1 MGYPGALR
9 LPHNCSQLR
18 RGQQGEQ
25 AMADLM
31 MACTS
36 DVSGIVRGKG
46 FAAADLDRRIA
57 RGVGWTPTNVQ
68 ITCFDTIADSPY
80 GALGDIVLWPDPA
93 TRADLPLPGGGRL
106 SMVLGDIRDLA
117 GAPWECCTRG
127 ILRTALDRFRSAT
140 GLELRAT
147 FEHEFMLSG
156 LPDGATR
163 GFSLQGF
170 AAGQAYL
177 SALADALA
185 GAGIAP
191 DSFLREYG
199 PDQFELTLPPQPVLR
214 AADEAVILREAA
226 RAVARSMGQRATF
239 SPLLAPDIV
248 GNGVHIHFS
257 LWDDAG
263 NPVTEDVGR
272 QDGLSASASA
282 FAAGV
287 LRHLNAVSALT
298 APSAISPL
306 RMVPHR
312 WSAAFNNLGRQ
323 DREAAIRICPVT
335 ATDPVAR
342 ARQFNMEFR
351 AADACATPYLALAAV
366 VIAGTLGLEDGLI
379 CSKATEEDLS
389 LLTPEALAARGYQRL
404 PETLEGAIAALRADT
419 TFAARFP
426 GAFVDVYAAHK
437 TGEAAHVAGMN
448 DVARMA
454 AYAAVY

>member
-1 MGYPGALR
+1 
-9 LPHNCSQLR
+9 
-18 RGQQGEQ
+18 
-25 AMADLM
+25 MADLM

-46 FAAADLDRRIA
+46 FAVADLDRRIA

-93 TRADLPLPGGGRL
+93 TRADLALSSGGL
-106 SMVLGDIRDLA
+106 SLVLGDIRDLD
-117 GAPWECCTRG
+117 GNPWECCTRG
-127 ILRTALDRFRSAT
+127 ILRAALDRFHAVT

-147 FEHEFMLSG
+147 FEHEFMLQGVPGFPGDASR
-156 LPDGATR
+156 A
-163 GFSLQGF
+163 FSLQGF
-170 AAGQAYL
+170 DEGQHVL
-177 SALADALA
+177 SALFDALA

-191 DSFLREYG
+191 DSVLREYG
-199 PDQFELTLPPQPVLR
+199 PDQYEVTLPPQPALR

-257 LWDDAG
+257 LWDAAG
-263 NPVTEDVGR
+263 HPVTQDPAG
-272 QDGLSASASA
+272 QDGLSATASA

-306 RMVPHR
+306 RLVPHR

-335 ATDPVAR
+335 ATDPATR

-351 AADACATPYLALAAV
+351 AADACASPYLALAAV
-366 VIAGTLGLEDGLI
+366 VIAGTLGVEAGLT
-379 CSKATEEDLS
+379 CSPATQEDLS
-389 LLTPEALAARGYQRL
+389 LLSPDALAARGYRRL
-404 PETLEGAIAALRADT
+404 PANLGDAIVALQADSAFRA
-419 TFAARFP
+419 RLP
-426 GAFVDVYAAHK
+426 GAFADIYAAHK
-437 TGEAAHVAGMN
+437 AGEAAHVAGM
-448 DVARMA
+448 DDLARMA

>member
-1 MGYPGALR
+1 MDFSGGVAFAGHLFTDAGGAA
-9 LPHNCSQLR
+9 
-18 RGQQGEQ
+18 RGRD
-25 AMADLM
+25 MADLM

-36 DVSGIVRGKG
+36 DMSGLVRGKG
-46 FAAADLDRRIA
+46 FAAADLPRRMD

-93 TRADLPLPGGGRL
+93 TRADLTLPGGGRL
-106 SMVLGDIRDLA
+106 SFVLGDIRDLN
-117 GAPWECCTRG
+117 GQPWECCTRG
-127 ILRTALDRFRSAT
+127 ILKTALAQFRAAT

-147 FEHEFMLSG
+147 FEHEVMLPG
-156 LPDGATR
+156 LGASTAA
-163 GFSLQGF
+163 FSLQGF
-170 AAGQAYL
+170 AEGQAYL
-177 SALADALA
+177 SAVADALA
-185 GAGIAP
+185 GAGIEP

-199 PDQFELTLPPQPVLR
+199 PDQFEVTLPPQPALR

-226 RAVARSMGQRATF
+226 RAVARAMGHRATF

-257 LWDDAG
+257 LWDEAG
-263 NPVTEDVGR
+263 NPVTENPTG
-272 QDGLSASASA
+272 QDGLSATASA

-287 LRHLNAVSALT
+287 LRHLNAVVAFA

-351 AADACATPYLALAAV
+351 AADACASPYLALAAV
-366 VIAGTLGLEDGLI
+366 VIAGTLGLEDGLT

-419 TFAARFP
+419 IFAARFP
-426 GAFVDVYAAHK
+426 SAFVDVYAAHT

>member
-1 MGYPGALR
+1 
-9 LPHNCSQLR
+9 
-18 RGQQGEQ
+18 
-25 AMADLM
+25 MADLM

-46 FAAADLDRRIA
+46 FAVADLDRRIA

-106 SMVLGDIRDLA
+106 SMVLGDIRDLH

-127 ILRTALDRFRSAT
+127 ILKAALDRFHATT

-147 FEHEFMLSG
+147 FEHEFMLTG
-156 LPDGATR
+156 LAGEATR
-163 GFSLQGF
+163 AFSLQGF
-170 AAGQAYL
+170 AAGQGYL
-177 SALADALA
+177 SALFHALA
-185 GAGIAP
+185 GAGIVP
-191 DSFLREYG
+191 DSALREYG
-199 PDQFELTLPPQPVLR
+199 PDQFEVTLPPVPALQ
-214 AADEAVILREAA
+214 AADQAVILREAA
-226 RAVARSMGQRATF
+226 RAVARAMGLRATF

-248 GNGVHIHFS
+248 GNGVHVHFS
-257 LWDDAG
+257 LWDAG
-263 NPVTEDVGR
+263 GHPVTEDPAG
-272 QDGLSASASA
+272 QDGLSATASA

-287 LRHLNAVSALT
+287 LRHLNAISALT

-306 RMVPHR
+306 RLVPHR

-335 ATDPVAR
+335 ATDPATR

-351 AADACATPYLALAAV
+351 AADACASPYLALAAV
-366 VIAGTLGLEDGLI
+366 VIAGTLGVEAGLT

-389 LLTPEALAARGYQRL
+389 LLSTDQLVARGYRRL
-404 PETLEGAIAALRADT
+404 PATLGDAIAALQADT
-419 TFAARFP
+419 AFRAHLP
-426 GAFVDVYAAHK
+426 GAFADIYAAHK
-437 TGEAAHVAGMN
+437 TGETAHVAGMD